1 MTKFGSIVTSLVL
14 AVAVTFTV
22 VEASA
27 QTSYTLTCPSGTC
40 QYRLVAPDLRSA
52 PPVTLPGHMALTLG
66 LFDNSAKD
74 GPSIWGF
81 DGQIIGDIR
90 VVDWLYAR
98 IAAGAGLG
106 WEDGET
112 RPVLAEF
119 FGPMFPLG
127 EWGQLAIGGRHRVA
141 FLADG
146 DRFNGVFGTMQLSL
160 NLTGPWWLQLEGGCG
175 RAWFPKTE
183 KAEGILETIGAE
195 APMETTVHSG
205 VAWEAT
211 ASFVLFLF

>member
-1 MTKFGSIVTSLVL
+1 MQRMMITLLIAIAT
-14 AVAVTFTV
+14 VAVTFTV
-22 VEASA
+22 VDEAKA
-27 QTSYTLTCPSGTC
+27 QNSYTLTCPSGTC
-40 QYRLVAPDLRSA
+40 RYKLVAPELK
-52 PPVTLPGHMALTLG
+52 PVKLPGHMALTLG
-66 LFDNSAKD
+66 VFGNGAKD

-127 EWGQLAIGGRHRVA
+127 EWGQLSLGARHRVA

-146 DRFNGVFGTMQLSL
+146 DRFNGLLGAAQLDIRL
-160 NLTGPWWLQLEGGCG
+160 KGPWWLKLSGGVG

-183 KAEGILETIGAE
+183 KVEGILETVGAE

-205 VAWEAT
+205 VAWEAA
-211 ASFVLFLF
+211 ASLVLYLF